1 MYSRSD
7 PGVRADVTTQS
18 LREWPLP
25 VADGSKYGRG
35 HVVVVGGALRSP
47 GAAMLAGIAALRVG
61 AGRLTLAVGASAA
74 AHVATAVPECGVV
87 PLDETPGRS
96 VSGFGLAAASADLS
110 RADAV
115 LLGPGLDDAGE
126 AEVMVRELPRYV
138 GVDTVVVLDA
148 FALGSLPRVAGI
160 AERLGGRLVLTP
172 NTVEAGL
179 LLGRD
184 VDDLARDLGEISD
197 RFAAVVTCFGVVTA
211 PDGWSWHVGA
221 ASSGLGTSGSG
232 DVLAGA
238 VAGLAARG
246 APPEQAAV
254 WATHLHVATGHALDA
269 EVAPTG
275 YLASELVRALPGVLA
290 DVEGAR

>member
-126 AEVMVRELPRYV
+126 AEVV
-138 GVDTVVVLDA
+138 G
-148 FALGSLPRVAGI
+148 
-160 AERLGGRLVLTP
+160 
-172 NTVEAGL
+172 
-179 LLGRD
+179 D

-221 ASSGLGTSGSG
+221 SSSGLGTSGSG